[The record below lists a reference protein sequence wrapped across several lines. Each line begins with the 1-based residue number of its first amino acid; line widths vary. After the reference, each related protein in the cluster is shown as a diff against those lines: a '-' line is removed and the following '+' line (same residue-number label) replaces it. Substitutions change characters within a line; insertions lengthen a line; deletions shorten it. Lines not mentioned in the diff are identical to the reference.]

1 MNIPLE
7 EKWAIAVREL
17 EAREAVLERER
28 QKRAETYSGLKD
40 LDLELELVKVK
51 LRAALQLVEAIPAL
65 RENAHFQELR
75 AKAQRKAR
83 EATGVLE
90 DLLAENVSEDQR
102 SLIKDSPDYM
112 EAAELL
118 KQLILQGGGV
128 FFETQVED
136 SRKTSVV
143 VTALTGALLKYVA
156 PDDRYT
162 QLFKTEE
169 LPPFLRSLVNI
180 FLSTLA
186 PEKQA
191 QPPYG
196 IEEGDERIYQSDR
209 MRMPLSQAI
218 LVMEEE
224 LLPELENSLSEN
236 RGDAELQRQIE
247 AAQDRLR
254 QLKEL
259 EFVPRSTPILLEKD
273 FYTDWFSGYNADGE
287 MLVSL
292 DIPVQFRSG
301 TNLERMQG
309 LVRGE
314 LARRLAGKGVSPELD
329 AELEYTKD
337 LRSGMRGSSRWPSLR
352 LNAEKAFRLLK
363 IHYPALRVL
372 EDKAEFKKLLA
383 VVSKKSRK
391 KAQELIAHR
400 LFGSSYDWDLLP

>member
-1 MNIPLE
+1 MNLPLD
-7 EKWAIAVREL
+7 EKWAIAVRQL

-28 QKRAETYSGLKD
+28 RVRAETYSGLKD
-40 LDLELELVKVK
+40 LDLELELIKVK
-51 LRAALQLVEAIPAL
+51 LKAALQLVEAIPVM
-65 RENAHFQELR
+65 RENARFQDLR
-75 AKAQRKAR
+75 ARAQRKAR

-102 SLIKDSPDYM
+102 TLIKDSPDYM

-128 FFETQVED
+128 FFETQAED
-136 SRKTSVV
+136 SRKTRVV
-143 VTALTGALLKYVA
+143 VTALTGALLKYVV
-156 PDDRYT
+156 PDDRYA

-169 LPPFLRSLVNI
+169 LPPFLRRLVNI

-186 PEKQA
+186 PENQA

-196 IEEGDERIYQSDR
+196 IEEGEERIYQSDR

-224 LLPELENSLSEN
+224 LLPELENTLSEN
-236 RGDAELQRQIE
+236 RGDAELQKQIE
-247 AAQDRLR
+247 AVRDRLR
-254 QLKEL
+254 KLKEL
-259 EFVPRSTPILLEKD
+259 EFVPRSTPILLEKN
-273 FYTDWFSGYNADGE
+273 FYTDWFSGYTADGE

-301 TNLERMQG
+301 TNIERMQG
-309 LVRGE
+309 LVRAE
-314 LARRLAGKGVSPELD
+314 LARRLAGRGVSPELD

-337 LRSGMRGSSRWPSLR
+337 LRSGIRGSSRWASLR
-352 LNAEKAFRLLK
+352 LNAEKAFRILK
-363 IHYPALRVL
+363 THYPALRVL

-400 LFGSSYDWDLLP
+400 LFGSNYDWDLLP

>member
-28 QKRAETYSGLKD
+28 QVCAETYSGLKD

-51 LRAALQLVEAIPAL
+51 LKTALQLVEVMPVMRESGLFRNL
-65 RENAHFQELR
+65 RV
-75 AKAQRKAR
+75 KAQRKAR

-90 DLLAENVSEDQR
+90 DLLAENVSEEQR
-102 SLIKDSPDYM
+102 SLIKDSPNYM

-118 KQLILQGGGV
+118 KRLILQGGGI
-128 FFETQVED
+128 FFETQAED
-136 SRKTSVV
+136 SRKSRAV

-169 LPPFLRSLVNI
+169 LPPFLRRLVNI
-180 FLSTLA
+180 FFSTLA

-196 IEEGDERIYQSDR
+196 IEEGEEKIYQSDR

-224 LLPELENSLSEN
+224 LLPELENTLSEN

-247 AAQDRLR
+247 AVRNSLR

-273 FYTDWFSGYNADGE
+273 FYTEWFSGYTADGE

-301 TNLERMQG
+301 TNIERVQE
-309 LVRGE
+309 LVRAD
-314 LARRLAGKGVSPELD
+314 LARRLAGRGVSPELD
-329 AELEYTKD
+329 AELEYIKD
-337 LRSGMRGSSRWPSLR
+337 IRSGIHGSSRWPSLR
-352 LNAEKAFRLLK
+352 LNAEKAFRILK
-363 IHYPALRVL
+363 THYPALWVL
-372 EDKAEFKKLLA
+372 EDKGEFRKLLD
-383 VVSKKSRK
+383 VVSRKNRK
-391 KAQELIAHR
+391 KAQKLIAHR
-400 LFGSSYDWDLLP
+400 LFGSRYDWDLLP